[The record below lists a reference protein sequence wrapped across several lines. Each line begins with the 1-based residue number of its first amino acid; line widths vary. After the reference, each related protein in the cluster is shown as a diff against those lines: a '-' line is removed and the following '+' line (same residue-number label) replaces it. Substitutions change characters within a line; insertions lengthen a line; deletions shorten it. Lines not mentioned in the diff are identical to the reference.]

1 MKKVLTIAGSDSGGC
16 AGIQAD
22 LKTFCAHGV
31 FGASAI
37 TAITAQN
44 TLGVLAI
51 EDISPDMVKA
61 QIDAVLE
68 DIGSDAVKIGML
80 SRSQTIEAVSFS
92 LRKHN
97 PANIV
102 LDPVMVSTSGHDL
115 LSTDAKESLVALLFP
130 MAHLITPNIPEA
142 ECLTGTHIKD
152 IAGMEEAARHIFES
166 CGCSVLVKGG
176 HSVSDAT
183 DVLYDGKSFSRFASR
198 RIDTNNTHGTGC
210 TLSSAIAANL
220 ALGHALEESV
230 KRAKGYI
237 TLAIEHSLDIGR
249 GCGPVNHMHAY
260 NK

>member
-1 MKKVLTIAGSDSGGC
+1 LKKVLTIAGSDSGGC

-44 TLGVLAI
+44 TQGVCAI
-51 EDISPDMVKA
+51 EDISPDIIKS

-80 SRSQTIEAVSFS
+80 SRIQTIESVSFS
-92 LRKHN
+92 IRKHS
-97 PANIV
+97 PANVV

-115 LSTDAKESLVALLFP
+115 LSTDAKESLVKLLFP

-142 ECLTGTHIKD
+142 ECLTGIHIKD
-152 IAGMEEAARHIFES
+152 MAGMEEAARHIFES

-176 HSVSDAT
+176 HSVSDAI

-198 RIDTNNTHGTGC
+198 RIDTKNTHGTGC

-220 ALGHALEESV
+220 ALGHTLEESV
-230 KRAKGYI
+230 KRAKEYI
-237 TLAIEHSLDIGR
+237 TLAIEQSLDIGK
-249 GCGPVNHMHAY
+249 GCGPVNHMCELR
-260 NK
+260 

>member
-22 LKTFCAHGV
+22 IKTFCAHGV

-44 TLGVLAI
+44 TQGVRAI
-51 EDISPDMVKA
+51 EDISPDIIKS

-80 SRSQTIEAVSFS
+80 SRIQTIEAVSFS
-92 LRKHN
+92 IKKHS
-97 PANIV
+97 PANVV

-115 LSTDAKESLVALLFP
+115 LSTDAKESLLKLLFP

-142 ECLTGTHIKD
+142 ECLTGIHIED
-152 IAGMEEAARHIFES
+152 MSGMEKAARRIFES

-176 HSVSDAT
+176 HSVSDAI

-198 RIDTNNTHGTGC
+198 RIDTKNTHGTGC

-220 ALGHALEESV
+220 ALGHTLEESV
-230 KRAKGYI
+230 KRAKEYI
-237 TLAIEHSLDIGR
+237 TLAIEQSLDIGN
-249 GCGPVNHMHAY
+249 GCGPVNHMCELR
-260 NK
+260 